1 MSSVYKDFTMRDK
14 QRDFRGVGTRM
25 NLIIFDFDGTIVD
38 TSEDIASAVN
48 FALSKVGLEPRDKD
62 FIWKYTSDGA
72 LQMINAIL
80 GKSNMHLNREV
91 IKYFFQYYEKHPAD
105 HTRLK
110 AGVRELLENT
120 NGIKKVILSNRY
132 KWLLEKI
139 LNELGI
145 REYFLEVFGAD
156 SFPKTKP
163 DPYPLLQIIN
173 KYRSSKADS
182 ILIGDSINDI
192 IASKSAGIKCI
203 IVPSRVT
210 PIDKIK
216 ELKPF
221 KIVNNIREAEKWIK

>member
-1 MSSVYKDFTMRDK
+1 VD
-14 QRDFRGVGTRM
+14 
-25 NLIIFDFDGTIVD
+25 LIIFDFDGTLAD
-38 TSEDIASAVN
+38 TSEDIANAFN
-48 FALSKVGLEPRDKD
+48 FALSKVGLEPRDRD
-62 FIWKYTSDGA
+62 FIWKYTSDGI
-72 LQMINAIL
+72 LQTVNEIL
-80 GKSNMHLNREV
+80 GKSNIHLNREV
-91 IKYFFQYYEKHPAD
+91 VKYFLQYYEKHSTD

-110 AGVRELLENT
+110 EGVREFLENT
-120 NGIKKVILSNRY
+120 KSIKKVILSNRY

-145 REYFLEVFGAD
+145 REYFIGVFGKD
-156 SFPKTKP
+156 SFPKSKP

-173 KYRSSKADS
+173 KYGTPKADS

-203 IVPSRVT
+203 IVPSGVT

-221 KIVNNIREAEKWIK
+221 KIVNNIQEAEKWIR

>member
-25 NLIIFDFDGTIVD
+25 NLIIFDFDGTIAN
-38 TSEDIASAVN
+38 TSEDIVSAVN

-62 FIWKYTSDGA
+62 FIWKYSSK
-72 LQMINAIL
+72 LQMIDDIL
-80 GKSNMHLNREV
+80 GKSNMHLTREV
-91 IKYFFQYYEKHPAD
+91 SKYYFQYYEKHPVD

-110 AGVRELLENT
+110 AGVRELLEDT
-120 NGIKKVILSNRY
+120 KGIKKVILSNKY

-145 REYFLEVFGAD
+145 RQYFLEVFGAD

-173 KYRSSKADS
+173 KYRTSKANT
-182 ILIGDSINDI
+182 IFIGDSITDI

-203 IVPSRVT
+203 IVPSGVT

-221 KIVNNIREAEKWIK
+221 KIVNSVYEVEKWIK